1 MKVLLPNTILAI
13 TLTLPA
19 FIFPTVYANNTADE
33 APVSQK
39 EQGIGIGF
47 GSGAVVGGL
56 VAGPVG
62 IVTGALIGSLVGQNI
77 VDENKVTT
85 LTHSNQKVTNQYKIT
100 NEKLKTLE
108 EENTRQSI
116 VLNNAYHTIEKLFS
130 QNQELKNHALNI
142 DVQFRTNSID
152 IEKQYRESLKDLAKS
167 LDITPNLEIEVAG
180 FADRMGDEDF
190 NMHLSNQ
197 RAKQVKEFLIS
208 QGIEE
213 DRITTLA
220 HGETQPLHTEE
231 SLENNFFDRR
241 VSVVIMPKDIS
252 TENIAEEIIH
262 AENEW
267 PKERSLAIK

>member
-1 MKVLLPNTILAI
+1 MKVLLPKTILAI

-19 FIFPTVYANNTADE
+19 FIFPTVYADNTADE
-33 APVSQK
+33 APDSQK
-39 EQGIGIGF
+39 EQGIGF

-77 VDENKVTT
+77 ADENKVTT
-85 LTHSNQKVTNQYKIT
+85 LTHSNQEVTNQYKIT

-108 EENTRQSI
+108 EENAQQSI
-116 VLNNAYHTIEKLFS
+116 ILNNAYHTIEKLFS

-167 LDITPNLEIEVAG
+167 LDTTPNLEIEVAG

-220 HGETQPLHTEE
+220 HGETQPLLSEE

-262 AENEW
+262 AEKEW
-267 PKERSLAIK
+267 PKERSLAVK